1 MYGARHENIIPC
13 ANKLR
18 RESPLIGFVYN
29 VLNKELSKINLAIDN
44 AHRTGKDN
52 VVVKLTFNFNC
63 PDYIENKDV
72 QTNVYYKIIED
83 LERET
88 DEALASYGY
97 TADEVWDAIDSSL
110 NQEDGKTFF
119 DDYGETSDLIPD
131 AEEIV
136 SWLVENGYLE
146 KK

>member
-1 MYGARHENIIPC
+1 MYGARHETIIPC

-63 PDYIENKDV
+63 PDYIENKEV

-83 LERET
+83 LESKKYT
-88 DEALASYGY
+88 IGLKIFPKEAFLHIGWKININN
-97 TADEVWDAIDSSL
+97 D
-110 NQEDGKTFF
+110 K
-119 DDYGETSDLIPD
+119 
-131 AEEIV
+131 
-136 SWLVENGYLE
+136 LE
-146 KK
+146 KMEEKIKSVLL